1 MNEPPSGQTGTLAPQ
16 QPSDKVQRLR
26 LRFARGREA
35 TSIGH
40 LDLTRVWE
48 RAIREAGLRVSYSQ
62 GSRPQARLT
71 LAAGL
76 PLGVTSEAE
85 LLDVVLAAR
94 VDTAKVIAR
103 IDPQLPAG
111 LTLIEVREVGMGLPS
126 LPSSVRWSDY
136 VVDVSAEFEEPA
148 LQRAVDTLIAAARI
162 PWEDTR
168 GEKTRHYD
176 LRPLVHEIHIVGP
189 EADAE
194 EDPSLPCAETV
205 RLSMRL
211 RCDPGGVGRPDQ
223 VVKALGLSE
232 ARRIHRRRLV
242 LNEVSP
248 AHDAWRRRGRFLQ

>member
-1 MNEPPSGQTGTLAPQ
+1 MNEPPSGQADTPAPA

-26 LRFARGREA
+26 LRFARAPEA
-35 TSIGH
+35 ASIGH

-48 RAIREAGLRVSYSQ
+48 RAIREAGMRVSYSQ

-76 PLGVTSEAE
+76 PMGVTSEAE
-85 LLDVVLAAR
+85 LLDVVLAAH
-94 VDTAKVIAR
+94 VDTAKAIAR
-103 IDPQLPAG
+103 INAQLPAG
-111 LTLIEVREVGMGLPS
+111 LTLIDVREVGMGLPS

-136 VVDVSAEFEEPA
+136 LVDVSAVSGEPA
-148 LQRAVDTLIAAARI
+148 LQRAVDALIAAAQL

-176 LRPLVHEIHIVGP
+176 LRALVQEIHIVGP
-189 EADAE
+189 DSDAG
-194 EDPSLPCAETV
+194 DDGSVPCAETV

-211 RCDPGGVGRPDQ
+211 RCDPRGVGRPDQ

-232 ARRIHRRRLV
+232 AQRIHRRRLV

-248 AHDAWRRRGRFLQ
+248 AHDAWRRRGRFVQ